1 MTTSVRRT
9 AVTLVALLALVA
21 APLLV
26 PRSAAAS
33 GSSAVRGRAGAAALG
48 EPAPTSLVRLRL
60 PGMAALDAAVS
71 AGLDVAGDF
80 ARVPE
85 GVEVDAVVTA
95 EEIAALQDDGAL
107 VLPADAP
114 QPADLGTSRDPA
126 AAADGPSTLQTD
138 SVTVGRVDYFTT
150 KGQGFLSVEAKTSQG
165 GDSSVTMDLA
175 WDSGPG
181 TAPDSG
187 GSARMG
193 RFFDSGVYMYHR
205 LLLPVDG
212 PRPATVTVTSSAGG
226 SGSGPVSDWLYPV
239 NALADRPGYQ
249 SDFIDGY
256 MHPTQLYER
265 LEELAAEHP
274 DLTEVVELPHRTNGY
289 QRKAQAILGSSNASA
304 VVVTSQD
311 WGHEGGND
319 VTVEIAAP
327 QGTNQELAVNTAG
340 DHITVTPATDG
351 AGAITSTAAQVAE
364 ALRTQAGDLVYSHT
378 YRGNAGNGTVTPS
391 GLVELTDFL
400 SAPAEV
406 ERGPFTMRALRIG
419 KHRDGSRPGVL
430 IIAQDHAREWVPPV
444 VALEAM
450 ERLLANSKRDAETR
464 QILEQVDV
472 FIVPSNNPDGS
483 HYSFFDRNLQRRN
496 MTNHCDDNNSDP
508 GRRNSWGVDLNR
520 NYRVGSAHDGYSG
533 GSFSC
538 TSDTYQGPEKLS
550 EPEAKNVIHLVESY
564 PNIKFFM
571 TIHSNGGQLFWQ
583 PGAYIAQGRIT
594 TPRPEMRD
602 EAFYWQSAERILSH
616 VKAYQDTVV
625 RPDNV
630 GGSADVLYS
639 SAGNVRED
647 LYNNYGIYAFGWEVG
662 GSVWDPENR
671 RWQGGSFQPDWDERG
686 HGETMEYANGII
698 EMFRIAADWGRDRR
712 GATSRLVTDDRPDGT
727 VGVRFETNEPATVYY
742 TTDGSAPTFDSA
754 RYQANDIREGGE
766 TLVIDRTTTFSWF
779 SADAAGNLE
788 RGYDPDRGSRSYRRA
803 TVRVD

>member
-1 MTTSVRRT
+1 VS
-9 AVTLVALLALVA
+9 LVALLALVA
-21 APLLV
+21 APLLA
-26 PRSAAAS
+26 PTAAAS
-33 GSSAVRGRAGAAALG
+33 GTARRVGADSAAAAALAQ
-48 EPAPTSLVRLRL
+48 PPPTSLVRLRL
-60 PGMAALDAAVS
+60 PSVAALDAAVS
-71 AGLDVAGDF
+71 EGLDVAGDF

-126 AAADGPSTLQTD
+126 AGERGGLAALQTTD
-138 SVTVGRVDYFTT
+138 TVKVGRVDYFTT
-150 KGQGFLSVEAKTSQG
+150 KGQGFLSVEAKTSL
-165 GDSSVTMDLA
+165 GDDPAVTLDLA
-175 WDSGPG
+175 WDRGPG

-187 GSARMG
+187 GTARMG

-205 LLLPVDG
+205 LLLPIDG

-226 SGSGPVSDWLYPV
+226 SDTGEVSDWLYPV
-239 NALADRPGYQ
+239 HPLTDRPGYRY
-249 SDFIDGY
+249 DFVDGY
-256 MHPTQLYER
+256 EHPTQLYAR
-265 LEELAAEHP
+265 LEELARQHP
-274 DLTEVVELPHRTNGY
+274 DITELITLPHRTNGY
-289 QRKAQAILGSSNASA
+289 QRKAQAILGSGNASA
-304 VVVTSQD
+304 VVVTSQA

-319 VTVEIAAP
+319 ITVEIAAP
-327 QGTNQELAVNTAG
+327 QGPNQTLSVSTSGTA
-340 DHITVTPATDG
+340 ITVTPATDA
-351 AGAITSTAAQVAE
+351 AGNITSTAAQVAE
-364 ALRTQAGDLVYSHT
+364 ALRTQAGHLVYAHT
-378 YRGNAGNGTVTPS
+378 YRGNAGNGVVSPS
-391 GLVELTDFL
+391 GVTQLTDFL
-400 SAPAEV
+400 SAPEEI

-430 IIAQDHAREWVPPV
+430 IIAQDHAREWVPPM
-444 VALEAM
+444 VAMETV
-450 ERLLANSKRDAETR
+450 ERLLANSTRDAETR
-464 QILEQVDV
+464 RILEEVDIFV
-472 FIVPSNNPDGS
+472 VPSNNPDGS
-483 HYSFFDRNLQRRN
+483 HYSFFDRNQQRRN
-496 MTNHCDDNNSDP
+496 MTNYCDDANSDP
-508 GRRNSWGVDLNR
+508 GRRHNWGVDLNR

-550 EPEAKNVIHLVESY
+550 EPEAKNVIALVEAH

-662 GSVWDPENR
+662 GSVWDPETR
-671 RWQGGSFQPDWDERG
+671 RWIAGSFQPDWDTRG
-686 HGETMEYANGII
+686 HGETMEYANGVM

-712 GATSRLVTDDRPDGT
+712 GPTATLVTEDLPDGT
-727 VGVRFETNEPATVYY
+727 VGVRFETSEPATVYY
-742 TTDGSAPTFDSA
+742 TTDGSAPTFDSP
-754 RYQANDIREGGE
+754 RYQAAGIREGGQ
-766 TLVIDRTTTFSWF
+766 TLVIDETTTFHWF
-779 SADAAGNLE
+779 SVDTAGNIE
-788 RGYDPDRGSRSYRRA
+788 RGYDPERGTRSFRRA